1 MAYFNPKIE
10 IKRIVNAALDEA
22 LPAWEARYEPGNV
35 SDYLIGYAN
44 TEAAAKGAA
53 LAWLQ
58 SQSDAN
64 PTTLEWVEQ
73 PTGDQHDHWY
83 GLIQNA
89 DGGMALDL
97 GINVRHRLPAT
108 VRNAAPQNPNAHRPP
123 CIDGDHCG
131 ESAHCPPITTAPSLD
146 SALPL
151 PDIQFGRPFV
161 LVRDVDVSG
170 VSGTG
175 IVANGIEFP
184 DGHAAIHWT
193 GSRWPTTTPH
203 SCMES
208 VTDIHS
214 HEGATRVVWEP
225 TAIPQAEYS
234 SVWPELIGWVQAAQE
249 DGEQITPEELLAYL
263 SELKRRAMEPVRRW
277 MEEQRRA

>member
-1 MAYFNPKIE
+1 MAHFNPKTE
-10 IKRIVNAALDEA
+10 IKQIVTTALEET

-58 SQSDAN
+58 SQSDAD

-73 PTGDQHDHWY
+73 PTGDRHD
-83 GLIQNA
+83 LIQNG

-108 VRNAAPQNPNAHRPP
+108 AQDDDRQSTGAHRAP
-123 CIDGDHCG
+123 CTDGDHCG
-131 ESAHCPPITTAPSLD
+131 ESAHCPPITTASSLD
-146 SALPL
+146 PAPPL
-151 PDIQFGRPFV
+151 TDIQFGRPFV
-161 LVRDVDVSG
+161 LVRDIDVSG

-214 HEGATRVVWEP
+214 HGGATRVVWEP
-225 TAIPQAEYS
+225 PTIPQAEYS
-234 SVWPELIGWVQAAQE
+234 SVWPELVGWVQAAHE
-249 DGEQITPEELLAYL
+249 DGEQIDPEELLTYL
-263 SELKRRAMEPVRRW
+263 RELKHRAMEPVRRW
-277 MEEQRRA
+277 MDEQRRA